1 MPYIYSIF
9 FKEDCQGLVSVKTQ
23 KTYKPLLFT
32 SFTATYAQ
40 KPQNSGFARHAGAKT
55 HSFRVLCA
63 VL

>member
-40 KPQNSGFARHAGAKT
+40 KSPRGGVGVKSNFMQSVCKWYV
-55 HSFRVLCA
+55 SL
-63 VL
+63 